1 MIMSVKEIKKKKNK
15 KEYAMKKALNTM
27 LIVIVSLL
35 AFVACSPEKAV
46 SDELVSATL
55 ISTDRV
61 TRALETEVNFDLSAV
76 KLWKYKARK
85 ANGGLTTGQTELG
98 EDNAA
103 TLNSD
108 GTTAGLS
115 QGAWNFVL
123 YGYDAT
129 ANGKLIA
136 QGSINNA
143 TVTIDNHDVT
153 ITVNPLQ
160 TSGAKGK
167 IVVSNDTAIVS
178 TDSKTTYKTGTQG
191 YTISYN
197 VYKSTDTSMSSP
209 ETDLNTLAVGSYKVV
224 VEFKGTVN
232 GVSYTA
238 AKAEK
243 VVNVYAGLTTTVKG
257 TIGETEQAAKIKQ
270 ESGVYF
276 ASASESVNV
285 EKLATP
291 ISLTANSSPV
301 GAEKSTKVSI
311 PANAITLS
319 EGEENSE
326 VELTVVATE
335 VATETSTFTL
345 VSADEESPV
354 LGAIDITLKV
364 GNEEKTDFSSTP
376 LTITTYVAQ
385 GLNGGE
391 SYNSS
396 TDTGKTCSIQVKYN
410 GEGESGTVTKYDA
423 TTGELTFTVNHLST
437 YYVVDENAVAY
448 NSTLSTAYT
457 SLADAVTAA
466 DTANTSSVIELLCDA
481 SGNGLK
487 TSDGNGNVITYTKS
501 ITIDFNNHT
510 YTVDGNAV
518 GSSGT
523 ETQAMHWGVGKVG
536 YVTIK
541 DGKLVAS
548 SNSAKMSMQ
557 NYAHFTAENMELDFT
572 AIIPDKYEEGR
583 FTSGEW
589 VDLNGK
595 EITVWGN
602 NAEGTVKLH
611 NCTVTMNSESSYG
624 ICESGSGTELVDTTI
639 TGYVS
644 LSPDDH
650 NPVVTLKG
658 TTTISQGGVSYMSTY
673 YEVKSETLEESET
686 KYSISKKNAQ

>member
-1 MIMSVKEIKKKKNK
+1 
-15 KEYAMKKALNTM
+15 MKKALNTM

-76 KLWKYKARK
+76 KLWKYTARK

-98 EDNAA
+98 KDNAVA
-103 TLNSD
+103 LSAD
-108 GTTAGLS
+108 GTTQGLS

-123 YGYDAT
+123 YGYDA
-129 ANGKLIA
+129 AEEGNLIA

-143 TVTIDNHDVT
+143 TVTTDSHEVT
-153 ITVNPLQ
+153 ITVNPMQ
-160 TSGAKGK
+160 TEGATGK
-167 IVVSNDTAIVS
+167 IVVSNDIAIVS

-191 YTISYN
+191 YTMGYN
-197 VYKSTDTSMSSP
+197 VYSSDST
-209 ETDLNTLAVGSYKVV
+209 EVQDLTAVPVGSYKVV

-285 EKLATP
+285 EKLATA

-311 PANAITLS
+311 PENVLTLP
-319 EGEENSE
+319 EGEENSA
-326 VELTVVATE
+326 VELTIVATE
-335 VATETSTFTL
+335 VETETSTFTL

-396 TDTGKTCSIQVKYN
+396 TDTGKTCSIEVKYN
-410 GEGESGTVTKYDA
+410 GEGENGTVTKYDA
-423 TTGELTFTVNHLST
+423 TTGELVFTVSHLST
-437 YYVVDENAVAY
+437 YYVVDENVVAY
-448 NSTLSTAYT
+448 NSTTGTAYKT
-457 SLADAVTAA
+457 LAAAVTAA
-466 DTANTSSVIELLCDA
+466 NTANTSSVIELLRDA
-481 SGNGLK
+481 SGDGLK
-487 TSDGNGNVITYTKS
+487 TGDGPKVNGVSNVITSGNS
-501 ITIDFNNHT
+501 IIINFNGHT
-510 YTVDGNAV
+510 YTVDKIAV
-518 GSSGT
+518 GSTGT
-523 ETQAMHWGVGKVG
+523 ETQAMHWGTLNVG
-536 YVTIK
+536 YVTLK
-541 DGKLVAS
+541 NGKFVVTTP
-548 SNSAKMSMQ
+548 NAKMAMQ
-557 NYAHFTAENMELDFT
+557 NYIHFTAENMELDFSKI
-572 AIIPDKYEEGR
+572 ALQNYDENE
-583 FTSGEW
+583 FSGANA
-589 VDLNGK
+589 VYNGL
-595 EITVWGN
+595 EVPSWGN
-602 NAEGTVKLH
+602 NCNGTIKLKE
-611 NCTVTMNSESSYG
+611 CTITMNSQSSYG
-624 ICESGSGTELVDTTI
+624 ICEDGSGTTI
-639 TGYVS
+639 ENSKINGYVS
-644 LSPDDH
+644 LGDKGRT
-650 NPVVTLKG
+650 VTVDSS
-658 TTTISQGGVSYMSTY
+658 TTISGGVVSYLSP
-673 YEVKSETLEESET
+673 YEVEKTENDGSTVYKCVQKTTES
-686 KYSISKKNAQ
+686 